1 MLDAPE
7 RPQQVPVADPGA
19 AKLVLAARE
28 RTGPWLLL
36 RRLWSLLRAD
46 RAVAVLE
53 AVTVLAQSAAALAL
67 GLLAVTLGQE
77 QWAVGLVVLL
87 VVVGAWRMAGAY
99 GNVALLAVVDA
110 GLSGTPRT
118 AREGL
123 AVAARQW
130 RAIGTFALSGR
141 LGASHRGDDR
151 GELDYVL
158 PIMATE
164 GLGEAAVAE
173 WRSRD
178 LRRARWGAT
187 RTSPTVSRVVIGVGL
202 LVCLGLSIA
211 AESISDPA
219 ATIARCVGWVL
230 FYGAL
235 SVGRTATLLLLLA
248 DYRHER
254 DGTLAFGLT
263 EPQLLSLMR
272 PR

>member
-7 RPQQVPVADPGA
+7 RPQVPVADPGA
-19 AKLVLAARE
+19 AKLALAARE
-28 RTGPWLLL
+28 RTRPWLLS
-36 RRLWSLLRAD
+36 RRLWSLLWAD
-46 RAVAVLE
+46 RAVALLE
-53 AVTVLAQSAAALAL
+53 AVTVLAQSAAALVL
-67 GLLAVTLGQE
+67 GLLAFTLGQE
-77 QWAVGLVVLL
+77 QWALGLVMLL

-110 GLSGTPRT
+110 RLSGTPLT

-164 GLGEAAVAE
+164 AFDDETMAE
-173 WRSRD
+173 RRSRD

-187 RTSPTVSRVVIGVGL
+187 RTSPTVGRAVMGVGL
-202 LVCLGLSIA
+202 LVCLALSIA
-211 AESISDPA
+211 VESISDPA
-219 ATIARCVGWVL
+219 ATIGRCVAWTL

-235 SVGRTATLLLLLA
+235 SAGRTAKLLLLLA